1 MNEFS
6 EEDRFG
12 RNISNLG
19 LIGCRMFRCV
29 YLSGGFSTFFFF
41 LNILGGEGGN
51 VQIQAGLSAHFGG
64 LGW

>member
-19 LIGCRMFRCV
+19 LIGCRMLDVF
-29 YLSGGFSTFFFF
+29 T
-41 LNILGGEGGN
+41 
-51 VQIQAGLSAHFGG
+51 
-64 LGW
+64 

>member
-29 YLSGGFSTFFFF
+29 YLSGGFRHFFF
-41 LNILGGEGGN
+41 LFNILGGGGR
-51 VQIQAGLSAHFGG
+51 A
-64 LGW
+64 